1 MYIALYVLYI
11 VYQSIVKYILFLHRP
26 LLFIHLLACHSSQ
39 YTFITGCLS
48 ATTKIQI
55 SQLWDFI
62 ETWGFRE
69 DLKSKILSPPTPPQ
83 KAHCATKI
91 EISQLWDF
99 IRDLGFSR
107 GPQAQSSF
115 TSPPPPWPPPE
126 STLCNN
132 KNWNFSAL
140 GLDRD
145 PRWSQVVSHINK
157 NSFFQLWSLIETW
170 GFREDLMPIVFSPLT
185 SPLTPPNPLQTS
197 WTPSRKHTVQ
207 KQKFKFLIFGTW

>member
-26 LLFIHLLACHSSQ
+26 LLFIHQLACHSSQ

-107 GPQAQSSF
+107 GPQSQRPFACYSPTRLGLPQKAHCVTAKIQISQHWDFIETWDFCKFLKSIVLSPL
-115 TSPPPPWPPPE
+115 TPSPPMTPPSE

-140 GLDRD
+140 GLHRD
-145 PRWSQVVSHINK
+145 
-157 NSFFQLWSLIETW
+157 L
-170 GFREDLMPIVFSPLT
+170 GF
-185 SPLTPPNPLQTS
+185 
-197 WTPSRKHTVQ
+197 
-207 KQKFKFLIFGTW
+207 

>member
-107 GPQAQSSF
+107 GPQSQRPFACY
-115 TSPPPPWPPPE
+115 PP
-126 STLCNN
+126 TR
-132 KNWNFSAL
+132 L
-140 GLDRD
+140 GL
-145 PRWSQVVSHINK
+145 PQKAHCVTAKIQISQHWD
-157 NSFFQLWSLIETW
+157 FIETW
-170 GFREDLMPIVFSPLT
+170 DFCKFLKSIVLSPPT
-185 SPLTPPNPLQTS
+185 PSSPMTPPL
-197 WTPSRKHTVQ
+197 RKHIVQ
-207 KQKFKFLIFGTW
+207 QQKLKFLSFGTS

>member
-11 VYQSIVKYILFLHRP
+11 VYQSIVKYILFLHRS
-26 LLFIHLLACHSSQ
+26 LLFIHQLACHSSQ

-107 GPQAQSSF
+107 GPQPQRPFASY
-115 TSPPPPWPPPE
+115 PPTPPE

-140 GLDRD
+140 GLI
-145 PRWSQVVSHINK
+145 SNTTLLYL
-157 NSFFQLWSLIETW
+157 N
-170 GFREDLMPIVFSPLT
+170 
-185 SPLTPPNPLQTS
+185 N
-197 WTPSRKHTVQ
+197 
-207 KQKFKFLIFGTW
+207 